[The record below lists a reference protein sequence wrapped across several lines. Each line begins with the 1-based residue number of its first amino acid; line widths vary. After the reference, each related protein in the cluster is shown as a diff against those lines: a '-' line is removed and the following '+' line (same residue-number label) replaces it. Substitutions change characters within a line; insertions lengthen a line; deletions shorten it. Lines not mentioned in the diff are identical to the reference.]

1 MQSAVRAKLSSGTT
15 YTKGML
21 LHGVSQKNCPERSLV
36 EDHLPRVSLFT
47 KSHWRGSRLSYL
59 KLHKSGVR
67 RQTAGMQLGLPA
79 SQQNPPLVW
88 GLVAFPGPESGLR
101 SHNSDKP
108 GGIRFTLSQLGQARR
123 NQVSALTLGQSRR
136 GM

>member
-1 MQSAVRAKLSSGTT
+1 MEGQQAVLPEATQIRRAAANGRNATGPSRLA
-15 YTKGML
+15 
-21 LHGVSQKNCPERSLV
+21 
-36 EDHLPRVSLFT
+36 T
-47 KSHWRGSRLSYL
+47 KSSI
-59 KLHKSGVR
+59 
-67 RQTAGMQLGLPA
+67 GL
-79 SQQNPPLVW
+79 